1 MDETLGMSEKE
12 LYETACRKHF
22 TNVKHH
28 YHFSDFSHS
37 SRYLMKIA
45 IKMFYKT
52 LPQHEMSYFSKYSI
66 CICWY
71 KHPLEKVFFFKKKK
85 KWLFLGE
92 SLNFLCDKK
101 LCILFWVYNY
111 CWKKIIKEQKFIL
124 TKTAIYNTTY

>member
-71 KHPLEKVFFFKKKK
+71 KHPLEKVFFLKKKK
-85 KWLFLGE
+85 KNGCFLE
-92 SLNFLCDKK
+92 KVWIFCAIKNFAYYFEFIIIVEKK
-101 LCILFWVYNY
+101 L
-111 CWKKIIKEQKFIL
+111 
-124 TKTAIYNTTY
+124 